1 MSRLPTDRP
10 RPRLLL
16 LAPFSPAGLARVEPF
31 AAVVYENCWETGR
44 IQDPEELGKRL
55 AAERFDAVVVETDFL
70 FDETFAAA
78 PGLRLAGICRAALNQ
93 IDVEAATARG
103 VVVVNTPGRNA
114 LAVAEMTIG
123 LMLAL
128 ARRIP
133 ESDRYVRE
141 GRWDSPTWPYRSLRG
156 RELAGMNAGVVGLG
170 AIGLRVATLCLALGM
185 NVLSHDPFVP
195 DAAARSAGAEPVS
208 LEDLLRRSDIV
219 TLHAAVPANGKPV
232 LDATRI
238 ALLKTGAL
246 VVNTASPTLVD
257 YRALSA
263 ALREGR
269 LGGAAVDVFETHPIE
284 PGHPLLGLENVVLT
298 PHVGGATGET
308 VERHSD
314 MMAEDLGRFF
324 AGSKPVHLVNP
335 AVWDHRRA

>member
-1 MSRLPTDRP
+1 MTEP
-10 RPRLLL
+10 RRARVLV
-16 LAPFSPAGLARVEPF
+16 LAPFSPEGIARLGSF
-31 AAVVYENCWETGR
+31 ADVTYENCWETGV

-55 AAERFDAVVVETDFL
+55 DAERFDAVVVETDFL

-78 PGLRLAGICRAALNQ
+78 PDLRLAGICRAAVNQ
-93 IDVEAATARG
+93 IDVDAATARG

-141 GRWDSPTWPYRSLRG
+141 GRWDSPTAPYRSLRG
-156 RELAGMNAGVVGLG
+156 RELAGRHTGIVGLG
-170 AIGLRVATLCLALGM
+170 AIGLRVAGLCRALGM
-185 NVLSHDPFVP
+185 IVLAHDPFVS
-195 DAAARSAGAEPVS
+195 DEAARSAGAEPVS
-208 LEDLLRRSDIV
+208 LDDLLRRADVV
-219 TLHAAVPANGKPV
+219 TLHAASPADGKPI

-238 ALLKTGAL
+238 ALLKPGAL
-246 VVNTASPTLVD
+246 VVNTASPALVD
-257 YRALSA
+257 YPALAA

-308 VERHSD
+308 VERHSE
-314 MMAEDLGRFF
+314 MMSDDLHRFF